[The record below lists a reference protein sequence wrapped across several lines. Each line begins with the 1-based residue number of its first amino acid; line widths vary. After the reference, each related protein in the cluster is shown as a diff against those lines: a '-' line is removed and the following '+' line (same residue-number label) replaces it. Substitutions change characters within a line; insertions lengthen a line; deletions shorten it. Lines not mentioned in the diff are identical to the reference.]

1 MVTSRVTGVLA
12 LQGGYARH
20 IDVLRK
26 LGAEARE
33 VRTRQD
39 LAGCDSLII
48 PGGESTV
55 FTKFITNADG
65 TPNDLHSDL
74 RSFALT
80 RPVMGTCAGLIL
92 LSKNC
97 GDNRVAPLGVLP
109 VTVARNG
116 WGRQTESFIEKL
128 DLNPEAGFKKNTAPF
143 EAVFIRA
150 PRILS
155 IGPEVRILASVSGRN
170 GAAEPVMV
178 AWKNI
183 LGLTFHPELAVDDAR
198 IHEWFLS
205 GF

>member
-1 MVTSRVTGVLA
+1 
-12 LQGGYARH
+12 
-20 IDVLRK
+20 
-26 LGAEARE
+26 
-33 VRTRQD
+33 
-39 LAGCDSLII
+39 
-48 PGGESTV
+48 
-55 FTKFITNADG
+55 
-65 TPNDLHSDL
+65 
-74 RSFALT
+74 
-80 RPVMGTCAGLIL
+80 MGTCAGLIL